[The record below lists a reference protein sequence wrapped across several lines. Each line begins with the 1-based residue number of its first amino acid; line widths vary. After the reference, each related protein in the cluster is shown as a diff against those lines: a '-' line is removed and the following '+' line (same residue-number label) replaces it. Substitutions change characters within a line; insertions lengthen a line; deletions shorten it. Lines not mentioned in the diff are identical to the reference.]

1 MKAIEKTLEY
11 YELIMTLDN
20 LNTTEYTL
28 PKGYKIEFWNDNNCI
43 NDWIKIHLET
53 GEFASLKEAEVIF
66 HMYYDRFYNELPKRC
81 FFISDT
87 NGIKI
92 ATATISPIEEN
103 GYNCAIDWLGISI
116 NYQGRGLGNALLSK
130 TIALAKEL
138 GYDKLLLHTQTH
150 TWLAAKLYLDF
161 GFKPFNIDEKK
172 GWQILKTLTNHKA
185 LDSFT
190 KLNYN
195 ELFDIKI
202 INIKNELSKIYN
214 TFHYSVW
221 YIDGRN
227 DVFVN
232 EENKFYHYKFFDNGN
247 TLKLVK

>member
-11 YELIMTLDN
+11 YELVMTLDN
-20 LNTTEYTL
+20 LNTTEFTL
-28 PKGYKIEFWNDNNCI
+28 PKGYKIEFWDNDNCI
-43 NDWIKIHLET
+43 NDWIRIHLET

-92 ATATISPIEEN
+92 ATATISPTEEY
-103 GYNCAIDWLGISI
+103 GYNCAIDWLGISE
-116 NYQGRGLGNALLSK
+116 NHQGKGLGKALISK

-150 TWLAAKLYLDF
+150 TWLAAKIYLDF
-161 GFKPFNIDEKK
+161 GFKPFNTEDKK
-172 GWQILKTLTNHKA
+172 GWQILKTITNHKA

-190 KLNYN
+190 KLKEND
-195 ELFDIKI
+195 LFDNKI

-221 YIDGRN
+221 YVDGRN

-232 EENKFYHYKFFDNGN
+232 AQNKFYHYKFFDNGK